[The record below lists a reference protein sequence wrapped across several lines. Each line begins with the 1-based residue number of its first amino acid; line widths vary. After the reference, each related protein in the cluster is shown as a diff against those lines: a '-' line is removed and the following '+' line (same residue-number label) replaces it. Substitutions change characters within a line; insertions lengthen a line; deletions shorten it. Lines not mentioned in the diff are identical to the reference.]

1 MNMAS
6 FGELCERYIE
16 TLREKE
22 EKEKSLKDTVR
33 VLNELHSRIAD
44 KSGEIVLDMCEK
56 QLESLGEK
64 EKGKLKLWIAEQLH
78 CLLFALEREE

>member
-22 EKEKSLKDTVR
+22 ENEKSLH
-33 VLNELHSRIAD
+33 ELHSRIAD

-64 EKGKLKLWIAEQLH
+64 EKGKLKLWIAEQFH
-78 CLLFALEREE
+78 CLLFELERKGQDV